1 MGGNRIN
8 FKQTNLKLKITV
20 WLKMYQEMIAKGY
33 VDDSKI
39 DCELQN
45 TTVHCKRIVNREL
58 YLNTVV
64 LVFS

>member
-1 MGGNRIN
+1 
-8 FKQTNLKLKITV
+8 
-20 WLKMYQEMIAKGY
+20 MIAKGY

-39 DCELQN
+39 DYELQN

>member
-1 MGGNRIN
+1 
-8 FKQTNLKLKITV
+8 
-20 WLKMYQEMIAKGY
+20 MIAKGY